1 MRIKNTI
8 KWVGLVLIQT
18 AVLNPVMANDAEK
31 VIAESK
37 KDTGVFTVG
46 AQIRPRFEYRNG
58 FKSPLVDDNKPASFV
73 EQRSR
78 IWFDYKNS
86 KFRLHVNLQD
96 VRMWGST
103 DQIYKSDPSMFNAY
117 EAYGEYYFN
126 KHWAMKV
133 GRQAIDYDNARFFGN
148 LDWAQQGRSH
158 DAFLVKYKNEA
169 KKLDVHAGVAYN
181 QAQAEPGYLS
191 YKQYS
196 MNNYKVMYYL
206 WAHKKWDKLDMSFVF
221 NNDGREKGFDSTIV
235 NRQTIGL
242 IPTYKS
248 GKWKF
253 GLEAYYQMGQ
263 TAGAA
268 EKNNDVS
275 AYFVSFNATYKTD
288 LTPITLGV
296 DYASGNAHDA
306 DANTE
311 NAWNPLYGTN
321 HKFYGFMDYFY
332 VGNPHGQSNGS
343 TGLIDIY
350 AKTKFTLTKSK
361 KDFLIAHVHYF
372 MSPVELLDMTDAT
385 GVATVD
391 AGLGTEI
398 DLVYK
403 HSFNKNVSCNV
414 GYSHMFA
421 TESMSHIKNQNNN
434 MFDPATGNARDFTG
448 SNWIWAQINF
458 STELFNFKK

>member
-1 MRIKNTI
+1 MRLKNTI
-8 KWVGLVLIQT
+8 KLIGLALIQT
-18 AVLNPVMANDAEK
+18 AVLNPVMANGADQDNTT
-31 VIAESK
+31 K

-58 FKSPLVDDNKPASFV
+58 FKKPLVNDQKAASFV

-78 IWFDYKNS
+78 VWFDYKTS
-86 KFRLHVNLQD
+86 KFRIHLNLQD

-103 DQIYKSDPSMFNAY
+103 DQIYKGDPSMFNAY
-117 EAYGEYYFN
+117 EAYGEFYFN
-126 KHWAMKV
+126 PKWTMKV

-158 DAFLVKYKNEA
+158 DAFVLKYKSAN
-169 KKLDVHAGVAYN
+169 KSWDVHAGLAYN
-181 QAQAEPGYLS
+181 QFQSEPGYLT
-191 YKQYS
+191 YQAYPQ
-196 MNNYKVMYYL
+196 NNYKVMYYA
-206 WAHKKWDKLDMSFVF
+206 WAHKKWENLEMSFLF

-235 NRQTIGL
+235 NRQTVAV

-253 GLEAYYQMGQ
+253 DLEAYYQFGE

-268 EKNNDVS
+268 QENNKVS
-275 AYFVSFNATYKTD
+275 AYFFAVNATYKTD

-306 DANTE
+306 EANTE

-321 HKFYGFMDYFY
+321 HKFYGYMDYFY
-332 VGNPHGQSNGS
+332 VGNPHGQNNGT

-350 AKTKFTLTKSK
+350 AKTNFKLGKGK
-361 KDFLIAHVHYF
+361 KDFLLAHVHYF
-372 MSPVELLDMTDAT
+372 MSPVELLDVTDIT
-385 GVATVD
+385 GNSTVNS
-391 AGLGTEI
+391 GLGTEI

-403 HSFNKNVSCNV
+403 HVFNKVVSCNV
-414 GYSHMFA
+414 GYSQMFA
-421 TESMSHIKNQNNN
+421 TESMSHIKGAD
-434 MFDPATGNARDFTG
+434 MFNPGTGNRYDFTG
-448 SNWIWAQINF
+448 TNWIWAQINF
-458 STELFNFKK
+458 KTDIFSSKK